1 MHATQEQIIDDT
13 KIMHLNCD
21 IGTAYKESTLE
32 TTLIL
37 LKDNFELTNHQN
49 CRLRLSK

>member
-21 IGTAYKESTLE
+21 IGTAYKEIDVGNNSDITQRQ
-32 TTLIL
+32 
-37 LKDNFELTNHQN
+37 F
-49 CRLRLSK
+49 